1 MKSFE
6 SIKSSNLY
14 RAGYDSA
21 MQQLVVEFKNGT
33 AYRYLNFPQNLWDEF
48 AKTIKSN
55 GSAGKF
61 FNQHIK
67 GLPCEK
73 TEPIEIVEK

>member
-1 MKSFE
+1 MKGFRA
-6 SIKSSNLY
+6 IKSSNLE

-21 MQQLVVEFKNGT
+21 TKELVVEFKNGT
-33 AYRYLNFPQNLWDEF
+33 AYRYFDFPQNLWGEF
-48 AKTIKSN
+48 AKTIKAD

-67 GLPCEK
+67 HLPCEK
-73 TEPIEIVEK
+73 CEPIEIVEE